1 MILFIYLFIFCAGPV
16 CEEKLLPAGVA
27 NTQLPADT
35 AVQAA
40 VAQGGGRQP
49 QIHHVIMS
57 FLPQIFRHV
66 FSIYPH
72 PIIVLFRV
80 TALSY

>member
-1 MILFIYLFIFCAGPV
+1 MYVVAGPV
-16 CEEKLLPAGVA
+16 CEEELLPAGVA
-27 NTQLPADT
+27 DTQLPADT

-57 FLPQIFRHV
+57 SSNIMSYLLH
-66 FSIYPH
+66 
-72 PIIVLFRV
+72 
-80 TALSY
+80 LSPTNNSPV